1 KALQE
6 RPQLRLEVEGGSHA
20 ELDGPILA
28 EIRLT
33 AAYQNA
39 WYSILQRRGTKIASS
54 KETLEV
60 PAAEKPALLEG
71 IYRAQLK
78 QQPPVEWAKL
88 DQTERAQQMQ
98 TAVLASYAKS
108 QVGLRRL
115 AQARANSIK
124 EYLIEQAQLDAQRVY
139 LIDVN
144 QAKASAEGGVVSTL
158 HLGSL

>member
-1 KALQE
+1 
-6 RPQLRLEVEGGSHA
+6 
-20 ELDGPILA
+20 
-28 EIRLT
+28 
-33 AAYQNA
+33 
-39 WYSILQRRGTKIASS
+39 
-54 KETLEV
+54 
-60 PAAEKPALLEG
+60 
-71 IYRAQLK
+71 
-78 QQPPVEWAKL
+78 
-88 DQTERAQQMQ
+88 M
-98 TAVLASYAKS
+98 LASYAKS